1 MIANSIATCPIV
13 STNGLLIKTV
23 IAVGISSY

>member
-1 MIANSIATCPIV
+1 MCEIV
-13 STNGLLIKTV
+13 ILL